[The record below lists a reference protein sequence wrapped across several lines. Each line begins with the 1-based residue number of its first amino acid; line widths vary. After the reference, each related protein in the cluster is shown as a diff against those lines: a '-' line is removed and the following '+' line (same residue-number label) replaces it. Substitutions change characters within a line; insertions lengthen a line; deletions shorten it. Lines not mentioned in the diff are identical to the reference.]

1 MISIVIADD
10 HHLVRQSII
19 SLLEK
24 YEDIEIVGEA
34 ADGYET
40 LKLIQQKRPDVAIVD
55 VAMPLL
61 NGIETMR
68 RVKSLDVN
76 TNVVILSMH
85 SDEVVVHE
93 VLRNGARGYL
103 LKNSVVEELIIAIR
117 SASKG
122 EIYLSPAI
130 AQTALSN
137 SFQTESASEALNILS
152 RLSSR
157 ERETLQLIVEGH
169 TNQAVAQILNISTK
183 TVEKHRAT
191 LMKKLEVRN
200 LPELILK
207 AVKNRLV
214 YLDE

>member
-1 MISIVIADD
+1 MIRIIIADD
-10 HHLVRQSII
+10 HHLVRQSLI

-34 ADGYET
+34 ANGYET
-40 LKLIQQKRPDVAIVD
+40 LKLIQKKRPDVAIVD

-61 NGIETMR
+61 NGIETVR

-76 TNVVILSMH
+76 TSVVILSMH
-85 SDEVVVHE
+85 SDEIVVHE
-93 VLRNGARGYL
+93 VLRSGAKGYL
-103 LKNSVVEELIIAIR
+103 LKNSVVEELVIAIR

-130 AQTALSN
+130 AQTALSGY
-137 SFQTESASEALNILS
+137 FQTESASEASNILN
-152 RLSSR
+152 RLSAR

-183 TVEKHRAT
+183 TVEKHRAA

-214 YLDE
+214 FMDE

>member
-68 RVKSLDVN
+68 RVNSLDVN
-76 TNVVILSMH
+76 TKVVILSMH

-93 VLRNGARGYL
+93 VLRSGARGYL

-130 AQTALSN
+130 AQTALSH

-152 RLSSR
+152 RLSAR

-214 YLDE
+214 YMDE

>member
-169 TNQAVAQILNISTK
+169 TNQAAAQILNISTK